1 MWNNVENLIFQYFSF
16 LWEMTLL
23 LAPMLLLG
31 LLLSGCIHVFIS
43 REAILKWFKED
54 NFKSVVTSAAIG
66 VPMPLCSCSVVPV
79 VAEMRRKGA
88 SRSACMS
95 FLITAP
101 ETGADSILITQ
112 VFFGW
117 IVAIVRP
124 IISFVTAVVAGIC
137 CIRGN
142 FESRTNSDSAFLSGQ
157 TATDSQLTFDPSA
170 CQEGDDCHEHG
181 TYAHQ
186 SLVATSGDCYVGLA
200 TLKDLWTN
208 WWSNLKRPG
217 GPAIQGD
224 SEAKASGSEEE
235 DPLTLRKIA
244 KHVFQYGFIDIADDI
259 LFALIIG
266 IALGALIYLI
276 VPSDLAQYEYARW
289 IAYPVVLAVAVPL
302 YTCASA
308 STPIAAALVAKGF
321 SPGAALLF
329 LMTGPATN
337 TSTIAIVLGQFGS
350 KFASIY
356 VGVVIAV
363 TLILAIAIDTVLIAV
378 GIGITVNLE
387 ASHDSVI
394 QWVQIS
400 AAVAFIALIVWRAK
414 DGALKSG
421 WRDFVIN
428 FRFS

>member
-43 REAILKWFKED
+43 RDAILKWFQKD
-54 NFKSVVTSAAIG
+54 NLKSVVTSAAIG
-66 VPMPLCSCSVVPV
+66 VPLPLCSCSVVPV

-124 IISFVTAVVAGIC
+124 IISFVTAVVAGLC
-137 CIRGN
+137 CFRGN
-142 FESRTNSDSAFLSGQ
+142 SESRQSSNSPMVPGQ
-157 TATDSQLTFDPSA
+157 TATDPQLTFDPIT
-170 CQEGDDCHEHG
+170 CQEDDHCREHG
-181 TYAHQ
+181 VYEHQ
-186 SLVATSGDCYVGLA
+186 SLMATRDDCYVGLD
-200 TLKDLWTN
+200 TLKEL
-208 WWSNLKRPG
+208 WSNWRGTRERPDARTAQVSG
-217 GPAIQGD
+217 
-224 SEAKASGSEEE
+224 EAKGPISVEE
-235 DPLTLRKIA
+235 DPLTLRKIV
-244 KHVFQYGFIDIADDI
+244 KHIFQYGFIDIADDI
-259 LFALIIG
+259 LFALIFG
-266 IALGALIYLI
+266 IALGALIYLV

-289 IAYPVVLAVAVPL
+289 ISYPVVLAVAVPL

-321 SPGAALLF
+321 SPGAALIF

-337 TSTIAIVLGQFGS
+337 TSTIAIILGQFGS
-350 KFASIY
+350 RFATIY
-356 VGVVIAV
+356 VSVVIAV
-363 TLILAIAIDTVLIAV
+363 TLILAIAIDTVLIAI
-378 GIGITVNLE
+378 GIGITVTLE
-387 ASHDSVI
+387 SSHDAVI
-394 QWVQIS
+394 QWLQIT

-421 WRDFVIN
+421 WRDFVVN